1 MPTATANGKKFNF
14 PDGATPEQMGQAID
28 EYFSSQ
34 KQAPEETPASPTDGM
49 GTGEL
54 MAAGAGKFMVDQGR
68 GLQQAQSDLAT
79 ANKAVAD
86 GALDAFKIP
95 GTDIPIGPGLIRYA
109 PSVQIADFIAGKL
122 GITDENYR
130 AKLQADIDEA
140 KKRDAALMET
150 GAGKTGY
157 IGGALATGLATP
169 GGFGATGRGLVGAV
183 TGGTQPVA
191 SDESRAVN
199 AGIGAGA
206 GVLLPP
212 LVTGAAKGV
221 GRGIAKEAPNF
232 AASVT
237 DKAGK
242 VANAYRSTMDRAN
255 NNLLRAL
262 PKVSAAPTSGA
273 AASGEVVE
281 DVATIARQGAERAGF
296 AWDSLDDG
304 LKARINAQ
312 IQDALDIGTDLPP
325 EALVRRAVLQSQ
337 GITPTRAMIT
347 RDFGDAFNEQ
357 NLMREPEGGQI
368 RQAYTQANQAVRQ
381 NIQGLA
387 PEGVDAVGPSD
398 FGAAFRRPIERG
410 EQLAQNAANKVYN
423 KALEV
428 EGENLTP
435 MKPLHDYIETNAEA
449 LYGRD
454 ATRPIVDKLRQY
466 GVISKRSLGVDKTM
480 QYDPLTMAGVTKSKQ
495 LTLRELSGIRSEV
508 NTIWKSAIKSGDGVT
523 EARANELRKVLDAME
538 EGAGGELYKAYRQIR
553 IGKGERYE
561 NNPAIDKLL
570 KSKSGYVGTDLI
582 EDSEVFDKIVL
593 GQSQEQFAKVWP
605 RLSPKARDL
614 TKAQVAKYIEDQVFS
629 GMGTNEAGDVV
640 ASAAKLNRTL
650 IKLGPEKLKT
660 VFGEEGAQGLQLLAK
675 SLREISNPPQGTV
688 PQGSAPAIKFLSN
701 NILGTLR
708 SMAKRAPVVGDMLE
722 GAAQLA
728 EAGAKSRA
736 NQAAAD
742 AAIDPLLPAR
752 QAAAERTRNA
762 LLEAQQRRMGP
773 LGAGAAAATVA
784 GSRQSR

>member
-1 MPTATANGKKFNF
+1 
-14 PDGATPEQMGQAID
+14 
-28 EYFSSQ
+28 
-34 KQAPEETPASPTDGM
+34 
-49 GTGEL
+49 
-54 MAAGAGKFMVDQGR
+54 
-68 GLQQAQSDLAT
+68 
-79 ANKAVAD
+79 
-86 GALDAFKIP
+86 
-95 GTDIPIGPGLIRYA
+95 
-109 PSVQIADFIAGKL
+109 
-122 GITDENYR
+122 
-130 AKLQADIDEA
+130 
-140 KKRDAALMET
+140 
-150 GAGKTGY
+150 
-157 IGGALATGLATP
+157 
-169 GGFGATGRGLVGAV
+169 
-183 TGGTQPVA
+183 
-191 SDESRAVN
+191 
-199 AGIGAGA
+199 
-206 GVLLPP
+206 
-212 LVTGAAKGV
+212 
-221 GRGIAKEAPNF
+221 
-232 AASVT
+232 
-237 DKAGK
+237 
-242 VANAYRSTMDRAN
+242 
-255 NNLLRAL
+255 LLRAL
-262 PKVSAAPTSGA
+262 PKVSAAPASGA
-273 AASGEVVE
+273 AASAEVVE

-337 GITPTRAMIT
+337 GITSTRAMIT

-357 NLMREPEGGQI
+357 NLMREPEGGSI
-368 RQAYTQANQAVRQ
+368 RQAYTQANQAVRD
-381 NIQGLA
+381 NIKNLA

-410 EQLAQNAANKVYN
+410 EELAQNAANKAYN

-428 EGENLTP
+428 EGENITP
-435 MKPLHDYIETNAEA
+435 MKPLHDYIESNAEA

-508 NTIWKSAIKSGDGVT
+508 NTIWKSAIRSGDGVT

-570 KSKSGYVGTDLI
+570 RDKNGYVGTDLI

-660 VFGEEGAQGLQLLAK
+660 VFGEEGAQGLQILAK

-708 SMAKRAPVVGDMLE
+708 SMAKRAPVVGDMIE

-728 EAGAKSRA
+728 EAGARSRA